1 MTGKKKKMIR
11 SHRSL
16 RAYKPTNKAILNR
29 EASKRRQISRT
40 VRGAMAAGLQE
51 GPLKIIVVA
60 AVAFL
65 GGSLFGWIC
74 CAVLS
79 ANITAKEWEI
89 MMDEL
94 EKGRYGTIHQEESE
108 W

>member
-1 MTGKKKKMIR
+1 M
-11 SHRSL
+11 
-16 RAYKPTNKAILNR
+16 
-29 EASKRRQISRT
+29 
-40 VRGAMAAGLQE
+40 
-51 GPLKIIVVA
+51 KIIVVA

-79 ANITAKEWEI
+79 ANITAEEWEI

-94 EKGRYGTIHQEESE
+94 EKERYGSTQWEELSQ
-108 W
+108 WFCRPGRKARGLRRR